1 MKISAEEL
9 CEIIG
14 VPFVGNEDMR
24 NTQVSIPLTDS
35 RSLTRCDETVFFAIR
50 TETGDGHNYIGDLYA
65 KGVRVFVCD
74 LARVSS
80 PAEDAVWIDTPDPLA
95 ALAKVG
101 AYIRSQLECPV
112 IGITGSVGKTV
123 VKEML
128 NAALAPWLS
137 VARSPRSW
145 NSQVGVPMSLW
156 QAEANTQAA
165 IFEAGISRPG
175 EMDSLQRI
183 IRPEIGVF
191 TVLTDEHERGFA
203 SLREKM
209 EQKARLFKDSRTVYY
224 IGCNPLVGEVLKQAC
239 PQATL
244 HPCGDYRSL
253 CVAVAEEL
261 GITLPDGSAKKL
273 PEYSARIDIYDSPE
287 GLMAAMDRCSCDLA
301 TIATGLD
308 VLRRRRPEGMTL
320 SAILGDP
327 MCRPEDEE
335 DVCSRLAGLLRDYGV
350 TSLVTVG
357 PMLAR
362 HASLFPSGIA
372 VQSFASPAEVTSQ
385 LDAASFY
392 NHALYINGADK
403 QAFAAIYSWLAARRN
418 VTRLEI
424 SLDALAHNYRHYRS
438 ILPPQTGIIG
448 MVKADA
454 YGCGALEVARTLQD
468 AGADMVAVA
477 VVDEGVALRNGGV
490 SLPVMVLDPWCENM
504 QAIFACRL
512 QPTLIGLDEQLL
524 VMLEDAATAQ
534 GVDMIEVHVKLDTG
548 MHRVGLAE
556 DELEAFAAMMGRH
569 PRFRAVTT
577 FSHLAT
583 ADCPDLEDYT
593 QGQLDRFAHMSER
606 LQQLLGYRVRRHLL
620 NTAGISRFGMTHV
633 YDLARLGIGLYG
645 ITPLDEADRAHLRP
659 VARLVTRII
668 ARRSYGPGASIG
680 YGCHGHI
687 SRPSVI
693 GTIPI
698 GYADGIDRRLG
709 NGGMSVLVNGVP
721 CPTIGNICM
730 DLCMID
736 LTDCPDTGDGT
747 VEIFGASAPIERLS
761 DTLDTIPYEIIA
773 RISPRVKRVYFRD

>member
-1 MKISAEEL
+1 MKISAEKL

-14 VPFVGNEDMR
+14 VPFVGNEEMR
-24 NTQVSIPLTDS
+24 ATQVSIPLTDS
-35 RSLTRCDETVFFAIR
+35 RSLTRCAETVFFAIR
-50 TETGDGHNYIGDLYA
+50 TETGDGHNYIGDMYA

-74 LARVSS
+74 LSRVGS
-80 PAEDAVWIDTPDPLA
+80 PAADAVWIDTPDPLA
-95 ALAKVG
+95 ALAAVA
-101 AYIRSQLECPV
+101 AYIRSLLACPV

-128 NAALAPWLS
+128 NAAIAPWLN

-156 QAEANTQAA
+156 QVRPDTQVAV
-165 IFEAGISRPG
+165 FEAGISRPG
-175 EMDSLQRI
+175 EMESLQKI
-183 IRPEIGVF
+183 IKPEIGVF
-191 TVLTDEHERGFA
+191 TVLTDEHDRGFA
-203 SLREKM
+203 SRREKM
-209 EQKARLFKDSRTVYY
+209 EQKALLFKDCRSIYY
-224 IGCNPLVGEVLKQAC
+224 IGGDALVEDVLKVSC
-239 PQATL
+239 PQASL
-244 HPCGDYRSL
+244 HPCDDYRSL
-253 CVAVAEEL
+253 CRAVAAEVGVEL
-261 GITLPDGSAKKL
+261 PADVKL
-273 PEYSARIDIYDSPE
+273 PEYSSRIDIYDSPE
-287 GLMAAMDRCSCDLA
+287 GLMAAMDRCSCDLT

-308 VLRRRRPEGMTL
+308 VLRRRRPEGMSL
-320 SAILGDP
+320 SAVLGDP
-327 MCRPEDEE
+327 ICRPDDEE
-335 DVCSRLAGLLRDYGV
+335 DVCARLAELLRDYGV
-350 TSLVTVG
+350 TSLVTAG
-357 PMLAR
+357 PMLER
-362 HASLFPSGIA
+362 HASLFHSGIT
-372 VQSFASPAEVTSQ
+372 VRSFATPAEVTAR
-385 LDAASFY
+385 LDAGSFF
-392 NHALYINGADK
+392 NHALYINGTDK
-403 QAFAAIYSWLAARRN
+403 PAFAAIYSWLAARRN

-424 SLDALAHNYRHYRS
+424 SLDALTHNYRHYRS
-438 ILPPQTGIIG
+438 LLPPQTGIIG

-454 YGCGALEVARTLQD
+454 YGCGSLEVARTLQD

-534 GVDMIEVHVKLDTG
+534 GVDTIEVHVKLDTG
-548 MHRVGLAE
+548 MHRVGLSE
-556 DELEAFAAMMGRH
+556 DELEAFAEMMARH

-593 QGQLDRFAHMSER
+593 QGQLDRFARMSER

-620 NTAGISRFGMTHV
+620 NTAGISRFGKSTV

-645 ITPLDEADRAHLRP
+645 ISPLDEADRAALRP

-668 ARRSYGPGASIG
+668 ARRSYDANTSIG
-680 YGCHGHI
+680 YGCHGRTY
-687 SRPSVI
+687 RPSVI

-709 NGGMSVLVNGVP
+709 NGGMSVLVNGKL

-736 LTDCPDTGDGT
+736 ITDCPDIGDGT
-747 VEIFGASAPIERLS
+747 VEIFGPAAPIERLS
-761 DTLDTIPYEIIA
+761 TTLGTIPYEIIA